1 MLRAIRAQELGKD
14 FQLWRCRQWFH
25 APECS
30 QLCSAP
36 ECSQDGSTSLSGLFL
51 AEYAARI
58 Q

>member
-1 MLRAIRAQELGKD
+1 MLRAIRVRELGKD
-14 FQLWRCRQWFH
+14 LQLWHCRQWLR
-25 APECS
+25 APCS

-51 AEYAARI
+51 AEYAACT